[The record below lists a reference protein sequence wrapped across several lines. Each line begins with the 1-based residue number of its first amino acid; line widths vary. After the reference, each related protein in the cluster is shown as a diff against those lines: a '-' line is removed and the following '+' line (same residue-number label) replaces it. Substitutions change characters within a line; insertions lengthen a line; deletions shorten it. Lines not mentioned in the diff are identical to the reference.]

1 MKTDICPI
9 SKDASTYENIFA
21 QVDKA
26 AQYSGLEKK
35 QALHLRLLAEELVSM
50 LPELLE
56 IGTGEFWIENDGQDF
71 ELHASIHST
80 GLTVFEREDLLAIST
95 SGKNAAGKGILG
107 KIRQVAANMLA
118 DFAEVSRLETE
129 AGVYTFYNMGAGA
142 EAMYMTSWSLNSYRQ
157 NAQDN
162 AEAWDELEKSIIANL
177 ADDVVVGVKGKQVD
191 IIIKK
196 HFA

>member
-9 SKDASTYENIFA
+9 SKDASTYENIFT

-71 ELHASIHST
+71 ELHASIRST

-107 KIRQVAANMLA
+107 KIRLVAANMLA
-118 DFAEVSRLETE
+118 DFAEASRLETE
-129 AGVYTFYNMGAGA
+129 AGVYTFYNMGAGT

-177 ADDVVVGVKGKQVD
+177 ADDVVVGVKGKKVD